1 MHYSNVLLLFRK
13 KNSIA
18 SIDSIDSIDT
28 NNAFY

>member
-1 MHYSNVLLLFRK
+1 MHYSNVLLLFRT

>member
-1 MHYSNVLLLFRK
+1 MHYSNVLLLFRE